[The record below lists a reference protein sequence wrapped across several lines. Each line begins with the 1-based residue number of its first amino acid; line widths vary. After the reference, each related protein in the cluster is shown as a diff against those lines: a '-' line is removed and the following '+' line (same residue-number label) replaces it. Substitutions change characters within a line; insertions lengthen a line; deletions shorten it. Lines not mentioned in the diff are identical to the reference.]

1 MAQYMSRNRAA
12 ISAQAMAEARSNN
25 QVILTGVN
33 EARLTEKGVF
43 FVEFLAAAAGTT
55 VAIADGEGRQIV
67 AAVANFSNELS
78 PLRCDYGITVT
89 GNLSMLKGFIVEG
102 VFE

>member
-1 MAQYMSRNRAA
+1 MAQYMSRNRQP
-12 ISAQAMAEARSNN
+12 ISAQSMADARANN
-25 QVILTGVN
+25 QVILDGVN
-33 EARLTEKGVF
+33 QARAVAKGVF

-55 VAIADGEGRQIV
+55 VAIADGEGNQIV
-67 AAVANFSNELS
+67 AAIANFSNELS
-78 PLRCDYGITVT
+78 PMRCDYGITVT

>member
-1 MAQYMSRNRAA
+1 M
-12 ISAQAMAEARSNN
+12 EGARINN
-25 QVILTGVN
+25 QIILVGVN
-33 EARLTEKGVF
+33 ESYPVAKGVF
-43 FVEFLAAAAGTT
+43 FIEYFTAAAGTT

-67 AAVANFSNELS
+67 AAVSAFANDRS

-89 GNLSMLKGFIVEG
+89 GNLAILKGYFVES